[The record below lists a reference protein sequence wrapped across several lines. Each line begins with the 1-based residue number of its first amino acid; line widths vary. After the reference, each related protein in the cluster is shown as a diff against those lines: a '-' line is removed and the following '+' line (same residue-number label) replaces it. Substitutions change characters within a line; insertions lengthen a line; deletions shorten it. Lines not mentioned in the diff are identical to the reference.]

1 MPQQL
6 PIAHYRFI
14 PAVLLLLLL
23 SACGSNQPAQI
34 QGSLSAVESLSSE
47 SSAGFARA
55 TTPRPFVF
63 PRDHGPHPEYQIE
76 WWYYTG
82 NLHDANGNR
91 YGYQLTF
98 FRSGLSPQPP
108 DRSSDWATRNIY
120 MAHFALSDIAGE
132 TFYAYDRFSRDGA
145 DLAGASGEPY
155 RVFLEDWSAEG
166 SGPEG
171 MRMHLT
177 ASVDDIAIDLML
189 ESTKPPTL
197 QGERGLSQKGSV
209 AGNASY
215 YYSLTRMRTEG
226 SIRIQDKTI
235 AVQGASWMDHEFSTS
250 ALEENARGWDW
261 FSLQLD
267 NGYDIMLWQIR
278 QTKEAERADIA
289 SNPLAEGT
297 ITLPDGST
305 RRLDGQDFMLEV
317 LDTWQ
322 SPHTDKTYPTHW
334 RLSLPSKDTVL
345 EVQALLADQELRLAV
360 VYWEGAVQLRGTFGG
375 QTVSG
380 YGYVELTGY

>member
-1 MPQQL
+1 MTQ
-6 PIAHYRFI
+6 PIAHHLLI
-14 PAVLLLLLL
+14 PAVLLLLL
-23 SACGSNQPAQI
+23 SACGSSQPAQI

-47 SSAGFARA
+47 NRAGFARA

-63 PRDHGPHPEYQIE
+63 PRDHGPHPDYQIE

-82 NLHDANGNR
+82 NLHDAAGNR

-132 TFYAYDRFSRDGA
+132 TFSAYDRFSRDGA

-278 QTKEAERADIA
+278 QTDETERTTTAA
-289 SNPLAEGT
+289 TPLADGML
-297 ITLPDGST
+297 TLPDGST
-305 RRLDGQDFMLEV
+305 RRLAAQDFTLDV

-322 SPHTDKTYPTHW
+322 SPHTGKTYPTHW
-334 RLSLPSKDTVL
+334 RLTLPSEDTVL
-345 EVQALLADQELRLAV
+345 DVQALLADQELRLAV
-360 VYWEGAVQLRGTFGG
+360 VYWEGAVQLRGTSGG
-375 QTVSG
+375 QPVSG